1 MEGGKE
7 PQRDTPP
14 HKTKSVSAD
23 GFAPAGATTP
33 KTQERIFTMN
43 ENYILSNDEL
53 FDLSE
58 SAPLTEGGTLDEL
71 LDEAKEVMRAIDEAK
86 ADDGVLVDNRA
97 WALYLMRGFY
107 FLGILRGGEAYRAT
121 LLDDIPG
128 ADEPPIVPFA
138 LSESCTDLFVK
149 DLAEEPSETL
159 EAIYKALGL

>member
-1 MEGGKE
+1 
-7 PQRDTPP
+7 
-14 HKTKSVSAD
+14 
-23 GFAPAGATTP
+23 
-33 KTQERIFTMN
+33 MN

-97 WALYLMRGFY
+97 WALHLMRGFY

-128 ADEPPIVPFA
+128 ADEPSTVPFA

-149 DLAEEPSETL
+149 DLAGEPSETL
-159 EAIYKALGL
+159 EAIYKTLGL

>member
-1 MEGGKE
+1 MDK
-7 PQRDTPP
+7 
-14 HKTKSVSAD
+14 K
-23 GFAPAGATTP
+23 
-33 KTQERIFTMN
+33 
-43 ENYILSNDEL
+43 YILPDDEL

-86 ADDGVLVDNRA
+86 ADDGVLVDDRA

-128 ADEPPIVPFA
+128 ADAPPTVPFA

-149 DLAEEPSETL
+149 DLEGDPSKTL
-159 EAIYKALGL
+159 ETIYKILNL